1 MAKFHLDYLRK
12 RYPKTVFSGSNYAK
26 LMEAILTHNSE
37 KIANKTSQMTKE
49 SFKPLISKIG
59 PGEEKR
65 FILPDI
71 SDVLPKQS
79 VFIKKGA
86 EQGKLIRDTLR
97 DALTKNLRDTL
108 AEHHGNKLASMVSRR
123 GSNAGRISPDLINK
137 FQDSITQTF
146 EAYTKKDPKIGIPT
160 NIRAIAI
167 TEVRSTINEIKDKY
181 IARML
186 AVNPEYQVTKE
197 WIHNTRNEKEPRPGH
212 RMIDGVKI
220 PYYESFSVPYYK
232 KIEGKWVY
240 QGVDYAKHPH
250 ESGMPARFLVN
261 CNCECSYYIQRKKM
275 IEKK

>member
-108 AEHHGNKLASMVSRR
+108 AEHHGKGLASMVAKR
-123 GSNAGRISPDLINK
+123 GSTAGRIQPDLIDS
-137 FQDSITQTF
+137 FQRAIESTF
-146 EAYTKKDPKIGIPT
+146 EGYTKRGIANGVPD
-160 NIRAIAI
+160 NIHLIAI
-167 TEVRSTINEIKDKY
+167 MEVRGTVNEIKDNY
-181 IARML
+181 IARMI
-186 AVNPEYQVTKE
+186 AVNPGYEVRVK
-197 WIHNTRNEKEPRPGH
+197 WIHNDRL
-212 RMIDGVKI
+212 VKI
-220 PYYESFSVPYYK
+220 PRQSHKVLDGTSVPYGESFRVPYIVLEK
-232 KIEGKWVY
+232 GKQVLK
-240 QGVDYAKHPH
+240 GIDYIRYPH
-250 ESGMPARFLVN
+250 SPDCPARQKFG
-261 CNCECSYYIQRKKM
+261 CNCEAEYFIKKRKGL
-275 IEKK
+275 